1 MKAPIIEIFSSFQG
15 EGLLIGQRQIFVR
28 FAGCNLN
35 CNYCDTGDSK
45 SEKSGVLMTPQEVT
59 DEINKIVTPDC
70 KAISFTGGEPSL
82 YPEFISEVSKNF
94 DLDIMLET
102 NGTLPD
108 NIDLIDELDLV
119 SLDIKLPEHFD
130 GDFDEEIFLNEI
142 KSLNLLISK
151 SINVY
156 CKVVILPSTKIKSFK
171 EVVEKLSENISNKS
185 DLKIIIQ
192 PSSPLGEWKDINFK
206 LFEFSEVVGQ
216 YFDVSTIPQIHKI
229 LDIEWIFLFLILD
242 FIFKIA
248 IVK

>member
-35 CNYCDTGDSK
+35 CNYCDTNYSK
-45 SEKSGVLMTPQEVT
+45 SEKSGKLMTPEMVT
-59 DEINKIVTPDC
+59 EEINKILTPDC

-82 YPEFISEVSKNF
+82 YPDFINEVSKNF
-94 DLDIMLET
+94 NLSIMLET

-108 NIDLIDELDLV
+108 NIDLLNKLDIV

-142 KSLNLLISK
+142 KSLNLLREK

-171 EVVEKLSENISNKS
+171 EVVEKLSENISSKS
-185 DLKIIIQ
+185 NLKIIIQ
-192 PSSPLGEWKDINFK
+192 PSSPLGEWKNINYK

-216 YFDVSTIPQIHKI
+216 YFEVSTIPQIHKI
-229 LDIEWIFLFLILD
+229 LDIE
-242 FIFKIA
+242 
-248 IVK
+248 

>member
-35 CNYCDTGDSK
+35 CNYCDTNDSK
-45 SEKSGVLMTPQEVT
+45 SEKSGKLMTPEMVT
-59 DEINKIVTPDC
+59 EEINKILTPDC

-82 YPEFISEVSKNF
+82 YPDFINEVSKNF
-94 DLDIMLET
+94 NLSIMLET

-108 NIDLIDELDLV
+108 NIDLLNKLDIV

-142 KSLNLLISK
+142 KSLNLLREK

-171 EVVEKLSENISNKS
+171 EVVEKLSENTSSKSN
-185 DLKIIIQ
+185 LKIIIQ
-192 PSSPLGEWKDINFK
+192 PSSPLGEWKNINYR

-216 YFDVSTIPQIHKI
+216 YFEVSTIPQIHKI
-229 LDIEWIFLFLILD
+229 LDIE
-242 FIFKIA
+242 
-248 IVK
+248 

>member
-28 FAGCNLN
+28 FAGCNLD
-35 CNYCDTGDSK
+35 CNYCDTNDSK
-45 SEKSGVLMTPQEVT
+45 SERSGKLMTPEKVSE
-59 DEINKIVTPDC
+59 EINQILTPDC

-82 YPEFISEVSKNF
+82 YPDFINEVSKNF
-94 DLDIMLET
+94 NLDIMLET

-108 NIDLIDELDLV
+108 NIDLIDKLDIV

-130 GDFDEEIFLNEI
+130 GDFNQEIFLNEI
-142 KSLNLLISK
+142 KSLNLLMAK

-185 DLKIIIQ
+185 NLKIIIQ
-192 PSSPLGEWKDINFK
+192 PSSPLGEWKNINYR

-216 YFDVSTIPQIHKI
+216 YFEVSTIPQIHKI
-229 LDIEWIFLFLILD
+229 LDIE
-242 FIFKIA
+242 
-248 IVK
+248 

>member
-35 CNYCDTGDSK
+35 CNYCDTNDSK
-45 SEKSGVLMTPQEVT
+45 SEKSGKLMTPEEVSE
-59 DEINKIVTPDC
+59 EINEILTPDC

-82 YPEFISEVSKNF
+82 YPDFINEVSKNF
-94 DLDIMLET
+94 NLNIMLET

-108 NIDLIDELDLV
+108 NIDLLNKLDIV

-142 KSLNLLISK
+142 KSLNLLMAK

-171 EVVEKLSENISNKS
+171 EVVEKLSENISSKS
-185 DLKIIIQ
+185 NLKIIIQ
-192 PSSPLGEWKDINFK
+192 PSSPLGEWKNINYK

-216 YFDVSTIPQIHKI
+216 YFEVSTIPQIHKI
-229 LDIEWIFLFLILD
+229 LDIE
-242 FIFKIA
+242 
-248 IVK
+248 

>member
-1 MKAPIIEIFSSFQG
+1 MMKAPIIEIFSSFQG

-108 NIDLIDELDLV
+108 NIDLIDELDVV

-229 LDIEWIFLFLILD
+229 LDIE
-242 FIFKIA
+242 
-248 IVK
+248 

>member
-35 CNYCDTGDSK
+35 CNYCDTNDSK
-45 SEKSGVLMTPQEVT
+45 SEKSGKLMTPEMVT
-59 DEINKIVTPDC
+59 EEINKILTPDC

-82 YPEFISEVSKNF
+82 YPGFINEVSKNF
-94 DLDIMLET
+94 NLSIMLET

-108 NIDLIDELDLV
+108 NIDLLNKLDIV

-142 KSLNLLISK
+142 KSLNLLREK

-171 EVVEKLSENISNKS
+171 EVVEKLSENISSKS
-185 DLKIIIQ
+185 NLKIIIQ
-192 PSSPLGEWKDINFK
+192 PSSPLGEWKNINYR
-206 LFEFSEVVGQ
+206 LFEFSEVVEQ
-216 YFDVSTIPQIHKI
+216 YFEVYTIPQIHKI
-229 LDIEWIFLFLILD
+229 LDIE
-242 FIFKIA
+242 
-248 IVK
+248 

>member
-15 EGLLIGQRQIFVR
+15 EGLLIGERQIFVR

-35 CNYCDTGDSK
+35 CNYCDTNDSK
-45 SEKSGVLMTPQEVT
+45 SEASGTLMSPEEVAN
-59 DEINKIVTPDC
+59 EISDLLTPDC
-70 KAISFTGGEPSL
+70 RTISFTGGEPSL
-82 YPEFISEVSKNF
+82 YPDFISQVSKSFN
-94 DLDIMLET
+94 LNIMLET

-108 NIDLIDELDLV
+108 NIGSIDKLDMV

-130 GDFDEEIFLNEI
+130 GEFNEEIFLNEI
-142 KSLNLLISK
+142 KSLNLLMAK

-171 EVVEKLSENISNKS
+171 EVVEKLSQNISNKS
-185 DLKIIIQ
+185 NLKIIIQ

-216 YFDVSTIPQIHKI
+216 YFEVSTIPQIHKI
-229 LDIEWIFLFLILD
+229 LDIE
-242 FIFKIA
+242 
-248 IVK
+248 

>member
-35 CNYCDTGDSK
+35 CNYCDTNDSK
-45 SEKSGVLMTPQEVT
+45 SEKSGKLMTPEMVT
-59 DEINKIVTPDC
+59 EEINKILTPDC

-82 YPEFISEVSKNF
+82 YPDFINEVSKNF
-94 DLDIMLET
+94 NLSIMLET

-108 NIDLIDELDLV
+108 NIDLLNKLDIV

-142 KSLNLLISK
+142 KSLNLLREK

-171 EVVEKLSENISNKS
+171 EVVEKLSQNISSKS
-185 DLKIIIQ
+185 NLKIIIQ
-192 PSSPLGEWKDINFK
+192 PSSPLGEWKDINFR

-216 YFDVSTIPQIHKI
+216 YFEVSTIPQIHKI
-229 LDIEWIFLFLILD
+229 LDIE
-242 FIFKIA
+242 
-248 IVK
+248 

>member
-1 MKAPIIEIFSSFQG
+1 MMKAPIIEIFSSFQG

-108 NIDLIDELDLV
+108 NIDLIDELDVV

-142 KSLNLLISK
+142 KSVNLLISK

-229 LDIEWIFLFLILD
+229 LDIE
-242 FIFKIA
+242 
-248 IVK
+248 